1 MTVHQRIG
9 ALDIAEAIALRIGS
23 YVDMSFLQFLAVER
37 DRMLCWYTNSGGDG
51 PSFGIELTRADDG
64 WTLDL
69 TEHAAGI
76 EQQIEVP

>member
-1 MTVHQRIG
+1 MTAYQRIG

-37 DRMLCWYTNSGGDG
+37 DRVLCSYSNSGGDG
-51 PSFGIELTRADDG
+51 PSFGVELTRAEDG
-64 WTLDL
+64 WLLDL
-69 TEHAAGI
+69 TEHAAGT